1 MEKWAVRSES
11 LRSLERLPMKR
22 RKSLAGHWVRVGSD
36 QVCPAAERM
45 CDFLLVLSLLLLLV
59 VVAVL

>member
-45 CDFLLVLSLLLLLV
+45 CDF
-59 VVAVL
+59 